1 MLEEAG
7 DQILSALNAEEAV
20 RVAAG
25 HAGPIHLL
33 LTDVVMPRVS
43 GRDLARQLSLPRPEM
58 KILYMSGFTLLRGQQ
73 EFSEAEIGSEPGAP
87 IILKPFTGLRL
98 TQKVREV
105 LDERP
110 PSPFAQRPDPWGL
123 R

>member
-7 DQILSALNAEEAV
+7 YRILAALNAEEAV
-20 RVAAG
+20 RLAAG

-33 LTDVVMPRVS
+33 LSDVVMPTVS
-43 GRDLARQLSLPRPEM
+43 GPDLARQLSLQRPEM
-58 KILYMSGFTLLRGQQ
+58 KILYMSGFTLLRGEQ
-73 EFSEAEIGSEPGAP
+73 EFSGALSEMELGAP
-87 IILKPFTGLRL
+87 ILLKPFTSLRL

-110 PSPFAQRPDPWGL
+110 PSPFAQRPDPWEL